1 LDGFLEKKHRSIIW
15 GQNYPKQLCDGV
27 LYWTMAIADILVA
40 FETSLGLEKYDF
52 SKWIRQ

>member
-27 LYWTMAIADILVA
+27 LYWTMAIAVILVA
-40 FETSLGLEKYDF
+40 FETSLGLEEYDF